1 MAEVGAC
8 LAGARLRLR
17 SPAGV
22 CEHPRMLGFAFAY
35 PGRGVR
41 VCEGLG
47 PVAGERG
54 FGLINWGDCGLD
66 WWVTSAEVET

>member
-1 MAEVGAC
+1 
-8 LAGARLRLR
+8 
-17 SPAGV
+17 
-22 CEHPRMLGFAFAY
+22 MLGFAFAY